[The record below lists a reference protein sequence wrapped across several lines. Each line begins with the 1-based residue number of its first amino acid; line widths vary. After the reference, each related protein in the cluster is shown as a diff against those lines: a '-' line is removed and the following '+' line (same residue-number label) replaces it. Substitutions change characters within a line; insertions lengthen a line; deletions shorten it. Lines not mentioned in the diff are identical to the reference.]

1 MPCFAPGQGIAI
13 PAYCGYYVHDEF
25 SGNSRPAFV
34 PAGWPV
40 KVCCW
45 GARGSVP
52 VSGPEFV
59 RYGGDTTC
67 IEIRSRNDALLVI
80 DAGTGIRRL
89 GCALV
94 EQGRLDLTLLFTHT
108 HWDHVLG
115 LPFFKLLYNPRV
127 RIDLYGSPGLQGDIS
142 KLLSRVMAPPLFPVP
157 FGSLPARI
165 KGCAWQ
171 GETLQVDSLRVTRIA
186 LSHPNLGAGYRVEE
200 DGKSFVFLTDNEL
213 SQHHRGGRSFE
224 EYTAFCRSADLLV
237 HDAEY
242 LPEEYPSR
250 RGWGH
255 SHFGDA
261 ARLARAAGV
270 RTLGLFHHNQERSDA
285 DVDGLVL
292 RCREML
298 SGPGPAPEC
307 LALTQNSSFDL

>member
-1 MPCFAPGQGIAI
+1 M
-13 PAYCGYYVHDEF
+13 
-25 SGNSRPAFV
+25 
-34 PAGWPV
+34 
-40 KVCCW
+40 KVRCW
-45 GARGSVP
+45 GARGSIP
-52 VSGPEFV
+52 VSGPEYD

-67 IEIRSRNDALLVI
+67 IEIRSKNDALLVI

-89 GCALV
+89 GCSLM

-115 LPFFKLLYNPRV
+115 LPFFKPLYSPQA
-127 RIDLYGSPGLQGDIS
+127 RIDLYGSPGLQGNIS
-142 KLLSRVMAPPLFPVP
+142 MLLARVMAPPLFPIP
-157 FGSLPARI
+157 FTELPASLT
-165 KGCAWQ
+165 GLVWQ
-171 GETLQVDSLRVTRIA
+171 GETLHVDSLRITRIA

-224 EYTAFCRSADLLV
+224 EYAAFCRGADLLV

-242 LPEEYPSR
+242 TPEEYPGR

-255 SHFGDA
+255 SHFEDA
-261 ARLARAAGV
+261 ARLAKAAGV
-270 RTLGLFHHNQERSDA
+270 QALGLFHHNQERTD
-285 DVDGLVL
+285 DGVDELV
-292 RCREML
+292 RRTRAEL

-307 LALTQNSSFDL
+307 IALTQNSGFDL

>member
-1 MPCFAPGQGIAI
+1 M
-13 PAYCGYYVHDEF
+13 
-25 SGNSRPAFV
+25 
-34 PAGWPV
+34 
-40 KVCCW
+40 KVRCW

-52 VSGPEFV
+52 VSGPEYV

-67 IEIRSRNDALLVI
+67 IEIRSKNDALLVI

-89 GCALV
+89 GCLLQ

-115 LPFFKLLYNPRV
+115 LPFFKPLYNPQAH
-127 RIDLYGSPGLQGDIS
+127 IALYGSPGLQGNIS
-142 KLLSRVMAPPLFPVP
+142 TLLGRVMAPPLFPMS
-157 FGSLPARI
+157 FTDLPARLE
-165 KGCAWQ
+165 GFTWQ
-171 GETLQVDSLRVTRIA
+171 GASLQVDSLRVTRIA

-224 EYTAFCRSADLLV
+224 EYAAFCKGADLFV

-242 LPEEYPSR
+242 TPEEYPAR

-255 SHFGDA
+255 SHFEDV
-261 ARLARAAGV
+261 ARLAKAAGV
-270 RTLGLFHHNQERSDA
+270 RTLGLFHHNQERTDEG
-285 DVDGLVL
+285 VDEVVR
-292 RCREML
+292 RCREVL
-298 SGPGPAPEC
+298 SSPGPGPDC
-307 LALTQNSSFDL
+307 LALTQDSEFDL

>member
-1 MPCFAPGQGIAI
+1 
-13 PAYCGYYVHDEF
+13 
-25 SGNSRPAFV
+25 
-34 PAGWPV
+34 V
-40 KVCCW
+40 KVRCW
-45 GARGSVP
+45 GARGSIP
-52 VSGPEFV
+52 VSGPEFN

-89 GCALV
+89 GCSLV

-115 LPFFKLLYNPRV
+115 LPFFKLLYNPQA
-127 RIDLYGSPGLQGDIS
+127 RIKLYGSPGLQGNIV
-142 KLLSRVMAPPLFPVP
+142 KLLARVMAPPLFPIP
-157 FGSLPARI
+157 FVELPSTI
-165 KGCAWQ
+165 DGFVWP
-171 GETLQVDSLRVTRIA
+171 GESLQVDSLTVTRIA

-224 EYTAFCRSADLLV
+224 EYAAFCRGADLLV

-242 LPEEYPSR
+242 TSEEYPGR

-255 SHFGDA
+255 SHFEDA

-270 RTLGLFHHNQERSDA
+270 NTLGLFHHNQERTD
-285 DVDGLVL
+285 DGVDHLVR
-292 RCREML
+292 RCREAL
-298 SGPGPAPEC
+298 SVPGAGPGPAPEC
-307 LALTQNSSFDL
+307 LALTQDSEFDF